1 MALPLE
7 ALGAAMTSHPQPYNS
22 DHLKMLTCVL
32 KDALQEVMRGHTGAL
47 NEAAVEELATRLA
60 EVLMDQFKAG
70 QTDAAVL
77 KKIAVDAVQQ
87 Q

>member
-1 MALPLE
+1 
-7 ALGAAMTSHPQPYNS
+7 
-22 DHLKMLTCVL
+22 
-32 KDALQEVMRGHTGAL
+32 MRGHTGAL